1 VAAHGFQ
8 TYLDDKTDLKPS
20 DDPVEDL
27 RAGWDLHVGF
37 GLANPAI
44 YSLMYGAQRPGASA
58 PAAAAAA
65 AVLAGHIRRIAEAGR
80 LRVSEE
86 RAAQFVHAVG
96 CGMTRTAPECPGER
110 LVGQVPARWIGET
123 GHLE

>member
-37 GLANPAI
+37 GPAHPAI
-44 YSLMYGAQRPGASA
+44 YSLMYGYPRPGASA
-58 PAAAAAA
+58 RAAAAATA
-65 AVLAGHIRRIAEAGR
+65 DTWTRACFFGRGAGTP
-80 LRVSEE
+80 V
-86 RAAQFVHAVG
+86 
-96 CGMTRTAPECPGER
+96 
-110 LVGQVPARWIGET
+110 
-123 GHLE
+123 